1 MRHVETLKPGDK
13 VDHFF
18 LVHQVTQGVTNQ
30 GKDYMTLK
38 LQDQSGEIEAKFWTV
53 TKDDME
59 TLKPERVIHVKGDVI
74 NYRNN
79 RQLKMTQYRLATEA
93 DGVKISDF
101 IDCAPMSTEEMQTK
115 LRDFIFDI
123 ENAPLQRI
131 TRHILNKY
139 EQSFFIYPAA
149 SSMHH
154 NFVGGLAYHV
164 ITMLEVAKQLSAIYP
179 SINKS
184 LLYSG
189 IILHDIGKVVELSG
203 PVATTYTLEGNL
215 LGHISIASDE
225 IADAARQLSIEGE
238 EVLLLRHLILAHHG
252 KLEFGSPKLPQ
263 VKEAEILHF
272 IDNIDAR
279 MNMFDKALK
288 STEDGTMTQK
298 IRGLENRRF
307 YKPEKL
313 N

>member
-13 VDHFF
+13 VNHFF
-18 LVHQVTQGVTNQ
+18 LIHQATQGVTNQ

-53 TKDDME
+53 TKEDIE
-59 TLKPERVIHVKGDVI
+59 VLKPELIIHVKGDVI

-79 RQLKMTQYRLATEA
+79 RQLKMTQYRVATEA
-93 DGVKISDF
+93 DGLQTRDF
-101 IDCAPMSTEEMQTK
+101 IDSAPMTPDEIKTV
-115 LRDFIFDI
+115 LRDYIFEI
-123 ENAPLQRI
+123 ENANLQRV
-131 TRHILNKY
+131 TRHLLNKY
-139 EQSFFIYPAA
+139 EADFLTYPAA

-154 NFVGGLAYHV
+154 NFVGGLSYHV
-164 ITMLEVAKQLSAIYP
+164 VTMLEVAKALCQVYP
-179 SINKS
+179 SINRS

-203 PVATTYTLEGNL
+203 PIATSYTLEGNL

-225 IADAARQLSIEGE
+225 IAEAARQLDIEGE

-252 KLEFGSPKLPQ
+252 KLEYGSPKVPQ

-279 MNMFDKALK
+279 MNMFDKAFK
-288 STEDGTMTQK
+288 TTEKGTMTAK
-298 IRGLENRRF
+298 IKGLENRRF

-313 N
+313 D